1 MSASVVRGAT
11 MQCSFGSAPSTLNV
25 SSAAR
30 VLIEGQP
37 AAVISDAATDVNLP
51 PFGTCWSLTNPLVA
65 SATAA
70 ADDILTPMPCVPA
83 VVGTWIPVAPRTVI
97 AGQPALVAGA
107 ICACAYGGLIGL
119 LVPGTTRTTAR

>member
-11 MQCSFGSAPSTLNV
+11 VQCSFGSEPARLNV
-25 SSAAR
+25 SSAGR

-37 AAVISDAATDVNLP
+37 AAVISDAVTDVNLP
-51 PFGTCWSLTNPLVA
+51 PFGTCGSLTNPLVA

-70 ADDILTPMPCVPA
+70 AGDILTAMPCVPA

-97 AGQPALVAGA
+97 GGQPALVAGA
-107 ICACAYGGLIGL
+107 ICACAYGGLISL
-119 LVPGTTRTTAR
+119 LRPGTTRATAR